1 MFEFFKPGI
10 YVDFMHKFRLF
21 GSLSGALIVASIVSM
36 LVRGFNFGLDFAG
49 GYEIQV
55 KLPKA
60 AAEEQIKEVIKPL
73 GIEDARVQR
82 LGAQNGLEYLILIR
96 QQGTVS
102 DKDKAAIKSE
112 VEALAGGADK
122 LDNWSMAESGET
134 MHAGFQQ
141 AVSEDQ
147 VRAALAKHGLKIR
160 NITRGERDD
169 RPDYTIELYSV
180 GGQIERALTKA
191 FGLESGNVSIEF
203 VGPQVGAQLR
213 NQGIMAVIYSLFF
226 LLIYIAVRFDLYFSP
241 GAIIATV
248 HDVIIVLG
256 VFSFFQ
262 IDFTLSTVAGILTL
276 IGYSLNDTVVVYDRI
291 RENVARMR
299 GRELRHLVS
308 SSISETLSRTI
319 LTSGVTLLV
328 VVSLLVWGGRSLMDF
343 SVCLLV
349 GITVGTYSSVAIA
362 APTYVL
368 LREHYDR
375 RIKAKAAASA
385 GSTATVG

>member
-1 MFEFFKPGI
+1 MGVARSRNEHSG
-10 YVDFMHKFRLF
+10 VGG
-21 GSLSGALIVASIVSM
+21 GSE
-36 LVRGFNFGLDFAG
+36 R
-49 GYEIQV
+49 
-55 KLPKA
+55 
-60 AAEEQIKEVIKPL
+60 
-73 GIEDARVQR
+73 
-82 LGAQNGLEYLILIR
+82 
-96 QQGTVS
+96 
-102 DKDKAAIKSE
+102 
-112 VEALAGGADK
+112 ADQP
-122 LDNWSMAESGET
+122 E
-134 MHAGFQQ
+134 
-141 AVSEDQ
+141 
-147 VRAALAKHGLKIR
+147 
-160 NITRGERDD
+160 
-169 RPDYTIELYSV
+169 YTIELYSI
-180 GGQIERALTKA
+180 GSQIEDALVKEMGVKSTDI
-191 FGLESGNVSIEF
+191 SVEF
-203 VGPQVGAQLR
+203 VGPQVGSQLR
-213 NQGIMAVIYSLFF
+213 NQGIMAVVYSLLF
-226 LLIYIAVRFDLYFSP
+226 LLLYIAVRFDFYFAP
-241 GAIIATV
+241 GAIIATL

-349 GITVGTYSSVAIA
+349 GITVGTYSSIAIA

-375 RIKAKAAASA
+375 RLKAKAATTTAAAA
-385 GSTATVG
+385 G